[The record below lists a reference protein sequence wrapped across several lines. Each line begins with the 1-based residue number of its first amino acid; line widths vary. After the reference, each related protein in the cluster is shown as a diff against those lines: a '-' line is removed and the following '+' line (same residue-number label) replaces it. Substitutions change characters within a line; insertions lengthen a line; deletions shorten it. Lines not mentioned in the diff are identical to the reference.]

1 MGVERKDSKPM
12 TDRLRQ
18 EIINQYRRSQNVEVI
33 SRRLNIDKNRVIS
46 VIIDYI
52 IDVVDAMQKEGE

>member
-33 SRRLNIDKNRVIS
+33 SRRLNIDKNRVVS